1 MVGMFGDTMQRIYL
15 GGKEN
20 VAHCISDDW
29 EKPQKVMNHRRA
41 IRIVQLANTI
51 SCAIDDEQP
60 RPRFDAAEGAVRLWD
75 YLLPHQLQIK
85 NPSKNVPQ
93 ESWQRKHK
101 MDVGWN
107 DDTKYKGLILEHRM
121 AVSRFGFL
129 DLYAPL
135 NEPKAFDT
143 SLRDGSIFE
152 LSFL

>member
-1 MVGMFGDTMQRIYL
+1 
-15 GGKEN
+15 
-20 VAHCISDDW
+20 
-29 EKPQKVMNHRRA
+29 
-41 IRIVQLANTI
+41 
-51 SCAIDDEQP
+51 
-60 RPRFDAAEGAVRLWD
+60 
-75 YLLPHQLQIK
+75 
-85 NPSKNVPQ
+85 
-93 ESWQRKHK
+93 